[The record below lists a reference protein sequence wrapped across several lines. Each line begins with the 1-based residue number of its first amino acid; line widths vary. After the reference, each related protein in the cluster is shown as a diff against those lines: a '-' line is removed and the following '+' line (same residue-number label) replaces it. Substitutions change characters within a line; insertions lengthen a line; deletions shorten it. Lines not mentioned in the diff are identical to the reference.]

1 MRLTIPSILAT
12 SLLLSACGGG
22 DSAIDGAKDIPNRFG
37 NTQNALDDF
46 SSGSTGDSSNA
57 RGLKPNQVR
66 VTMELPVN
74 LAPEGEQTRRNL
86 RIVIPDQVRVYRT
99 KPAHKP
105 LMMFVTPLKK
115 GRTATLF

>member
-57 RGLKPNQVR
+57 RGAVFFWRESTGTDLGQGV
-66 VTMELPVN
+66 
-74 LAPEGEQTRRNL
+74 G
-86 RIVIPDQVRVYRT
+86 
-99 KPAHKP
+99 
-105 LMMFVTPLKK
+105 
-115 GRTATLF
+115 

>member
-86 RIVIPDQVRVYRT
+86 RLVIPDPFE
-99 KPAHKP
+99 PAI
-105 LMMFVTPLKK
+105 
-115 GRTATLF
+115 